1 MKEMLVDAICG
12 AGVPREMTRGEHAD
26 FTTTAWGTHRAWKR
40 PALQALT
47 EEELRALYTKIKDS
61 YASK

>member
-12 AGVPREMTRGEHAD
+12 AGVPRGMTRGEHAPLV
-26 FTTTAWGTHRAWKR
+26 TKAWGEHRTWKR
-40 PALQALT
+40 PALLDMPEDA
-47 EEELRALYTKIKDS
+47 LRALYEEIKDH